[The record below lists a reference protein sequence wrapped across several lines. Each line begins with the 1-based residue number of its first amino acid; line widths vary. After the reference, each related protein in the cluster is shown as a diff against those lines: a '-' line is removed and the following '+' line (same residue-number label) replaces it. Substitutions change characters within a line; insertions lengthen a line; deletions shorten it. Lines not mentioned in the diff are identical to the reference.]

1 MQYQEYFSFVFKV
14 FTVVK
19 QGQGNGEK
27 RNERQENQKGIWCNT
42 KIANRFKLFTNFNCW
57 LSSARISLIMKIVRP
72 CLAQGYKAPQ

>member
-27 RNERQENQKGIWCNT
+27 RNERQENQKGIW
-42 KIANRFKLFTNFNCW
+42 
-57 LSSARISLIMKIVRP
+57 
-72 CLAQGYKAPQ
+72 